1 MLVFTS
7 IFFDS
12 NSIEEFT
19 TIHNNAGSLFL
30 LFAGKEFLLN
40 FEKNFKIF

>member
-19 TIHNNAGSLFL
+19 TIENNASFLFL
-30 LFAGKEFLLN
+30 LFSRKELLLK
-40 FEKNFKIF
+40 F